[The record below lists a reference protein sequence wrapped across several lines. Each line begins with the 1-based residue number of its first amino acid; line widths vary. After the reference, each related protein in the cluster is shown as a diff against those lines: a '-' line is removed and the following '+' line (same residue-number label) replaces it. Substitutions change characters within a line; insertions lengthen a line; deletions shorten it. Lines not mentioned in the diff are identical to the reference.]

1 MVSIPK
7 ERNPVLVLVFTL
19 ITFGIYGI
27 YWTYQVFKQVLDE
40 DESPL
45 LWLLGMLVPI
55 LNFVIL
61 WKFCHKVESYS
72 NEEHSGILLFILYLV
87 LAPAAII
94 VIQMDLNKGLRDR
107 EG

>member
-1 MVSIPK
+1 VIKLPK

-27 YWTYQVFKQVLDE
+27 YWLYQVFKQVLDE
-40 DESPL
+40 DESPI

-61 WKFCHKVESYS
+61 WKMCQKVEDYS
-72 NEEHSGILLFILYLV
+72 GGEHDGILLFILYLV
-87 LAPAAII
+87 FAPAAII
-94 VIQMDLNKGLRDR
+94 LIQMDLNKGLKMK
-107 EG
+107 G